1 MRLDN
6 SGPKF
11 IAWQPAV
18 ALLSAFIAV
27 AAPKAAAGPPGASA
41 GETRA
46 APGDPLRIIVFGA
59 HPDDCELE
67 AAGTAARW
75 SKLGYKVKF
84 VSVTNGD
91 IGHHEIAGAFLARRR
106 SAEVKRCAEILGIET
121 DVLDI
126 HDGEL
131 LPTLENRRLIT
142 RKIREWKADVVISH
156 RPNDY
161 HPDHRYTGIL
171 VQDAA
176 FMVIVPSFCPD
187 VPALRKNPVF
197 LYTEDDF
204 KKPCPFSPD
213 VVVPIDPVFDL
224 KIACIDALESQFY
237 EWNPWLFGYQSEVP
251 QSKESRLE
259 WTRKRAE
266 RRYGGLA
273 DRFRGKLI
281 ELLGEEKGKAV
292 KDAEAFEVCE
302 YGSQPTR
309 DELMRIFPFFSGN

>member
-1 MRLDN
+1 MFLSQRAVWARSTLP
-6 SGPKF
+6 GLCLFFAATTAVP
-11 IAWQPAV
+11 IRAV
-18 ALLSAFIAV
+18 AQENATGQA
-27 AAPKAAAGPPGASA
+27 
-41 GETRA
+41 
-46 APGDPLRIIVFGA
+46 LRIIVFGA

-67 AAGTAARW
+67 AGGTAARW

-91 IGHHEIAGAFLARRR
+91 IGHHQLAGAPLARRR
-106 SAEVKRCAEILGIET
+106 TEEVKKCAQILGIET
-121 DVLDI
+121 EVLDI

-131 LPTLENRRLIT
+131 LPTLENRRTIT
-142 RKIREWKADVVISH
+142 RLIREWKADAVIAP

-204 KKPCPFSPD
+204 KKPNPFVPD
-213 VVVPIDPVFDL
+213 VVVPIDDAIDL
-224 KIACIDALESQFY
+224 KVACVDALGSQFY
-237 EWNPWLFGYQSEVP
+237 EWNPWLFDYLSQVP
-251 QSKESRLE
+251 NDPAARME
-259 WTRKRAE
+259 WTRNRVTK
-266 RRYGGLA
+266 RYGSMA
-273 DRFRGKLI
+273 DRFRPKLI

-292 KDAEAFEVCE
+292 KYAESFEICE
-302 YGSQPTR
+302 YGSQPSGA
-309 DELMRIFPFFSGN
+309 ELMRIFPFFGSK

>member
-1 MRLDN
+1 MRSNNPVRSFLTIWCAILMN
-6 SGPKF
+6 S
-11 IAWQPAV
+11 A
-18 ALLSAFIAV
+18 AFF
-27 AAPKAAAGPPGASA
+27 AAGADAAEPVSQVDGA
-41 GETRA
+41 
-46 APGDPLRIIVFGA
+46 LRIIVFGA

-67 AAGTAARW
+67 AGGTAARW

-91 IGHHEIAGAFLARRR
+91 IGHHEIAGATLANRRTR
-106 SAEVKRCAEILGIET
+106 EVKKCAEILGIET

-131 LPTLENRRLIT
+131 LPTLENRRTIT
-142 RKIREWKADVVISH
+142 RKIREWRADVVISH

-204 KKPCPFSPD
+204 KKPNPFSPD

-237 EWNPWLFGYQSEVP
+237 EWNPWLFGYLAEVP
-251 QSKESRLE
+251 TDKAARLE
-259 WTRKRAE
+259 WTRS
-266 RRYGGLA
+266 RYGKRYSSLA
-273 DRFRGKLI
+273 DRFRPKLI
-281 ELLGEEKGKAV
+281 ELLGEEKGKQV
-292 KDAEAFEVCE
+292 KYAESFEVCE

-309 DELMRIFPFFSGN
+309 DELMRIFPFFDGH

>member
-1 MRLDN
+1 MNSSRL
-6 SGPKF
+6 GVLWRRVWPG
-11 IAWQPAV
+11 IA
-18 ALLSAFIAV
+18 ALCAALCVSSARAED
-27 AAPKAAAGPPGASA
+27 PP
-41 GETRA
+41 R
-46 APGDPLRIIVFGA
+46 PLRIIVFGA

-67 AAGTAARW
+67 AGATAARW
-75 SKLGYKVKF
+75 SKLGHKVKF

-91 IGHHEIAGAFLARRR
+91 IGHYQMAGAILARRR
-106 SAEVKRCAEILGIET
+106 TAEVKRCAEILGIET

-142 RKIREWKADVVISH
+142 RKIREWQADVVIAH

-204 KKPCPFSPD
+204 KKPNPFAPD
-213 VVVPIDPVFDL
+213 VVVPIDSVIDL
-224 KIACIDALESQFY
+224 KVACVDALESQFY
-237 EWNPWLFGYQSEVP
+237 EWNPWLFGYLGEVP
-251 QSKESRLE
+251 KTAPERLE
-259 WTRKRAE
+259 WTRKRVAGRCAE
-266 RRYGGLA
+266 LA
-273 DRFRGKLI
+273 DRFRPKLI
-281 ELLGEEKGKAV
+281 ELLGDEKGKAV
-292 KDAEAFEVCE
+292 KYAESFEICE
-302 YGSQPTR
+302 YGTQPKR
-309 DELMRIFPFFSGN
+309 EELMRIFPFFEGK

>member
-1 MRLDN
+1 MFLSHRAVWARSTLP
-6 SGPKF
+6 GLCLFFAATTAVP
-11 IAWQPAV
+11 IRAV
-18 ALLSAFIAV
+18 AQENATGQA
-27 AAPKAAAGPPGASA
+27 
-41 GETRA
+41 
-46 APGDPLRIIVFGA
+46 LRIIVFGA

-67 AAGTAARW
+67 AGGTAARW

-91 IGHHEIAGAFLARRR
+91 IGHHQLAGAPLARRR
-106 SAEVKRCAEILGIET
+106 TEEVKKCAQILGIET
-121 DVLDI
+121 EVLDI

-131 LPTLENRRLIT
+131 LPTLENRRTIT
-142 RKIREWKADVVISH
+142 RLIREWKADAVIAP

-204 KKPCPFSPD
+204 KKPNPFVPD
-213 VVVPIDPVFDL
+213 VVVPIDDAIDL
-224 KIACIDALESQFY
+224 KVACVDALGSQFY
-237 EWNPWLFGYQSEVP
+237 EWNPWLFDYLSQVP
-251 QSKESRLE
+251 NDPAARME
-259 WTRKRAE
+259 WTRNRVTK
-266 RRYGGLA
+266 RYGSMA
-273 DRFRGKLI
+273 DRFRPKLI

-292 KDAEAFEVCE
+292 KYAESFEICE
-302 YGSQPTR
+302 YGSQPAGA
-309 DELMRIFPFFSGN
+309 ELMRIFPFFGSK

>member
-1 MRLDN
+1 MRRLDFG
-6 SGPKF
+6 SGNLWRRVG
-11 IAWQPAV
+11 IG
-18 ALLSAFIAV
+18 LLTTLV
-27 AAPKAAAGPPGASA
+27 AATTPRSSA
-41 GETRA
+41 QGTRA
-46 APGDPLRIIVFGA
+46 ERSEPLRIVVFGA

-75 SKLGYKVKF
+75 AKLGYKVKF

-91 IGHHEIAGAFLARRR
+91 IGHHEMAGAILARRR
-106 SAEVKRCAEILGIET
+106 TAEVKRCAEILGIET

-204 KKPCPFSPD
+204 KKPRPFSPD
-213 VVVPIDPVFDL
+213 VVVPIDPAFDL
-224 KIACIDALESQFY
+224 KVACIDALESQFY
-237 EWNPWLFGYQSEVP
+237 EWNPWLFGYLSEVP
-251 QSKESRLE
+251 KVNEDRLA

-273 DRFRGKLI
+273 DRFRVKLI
-281 ELLGEEKGKAV
+281 DLLGEEKGKAV
-292 KDAEAFEVCE
+292 KYAEAFEVCE

-309 DELMRIFPFFSGN
+309 DQLMRIFPFFGDK